1 LCAEIEAAGGRAL
14 HLPALEIRK
23 PQDRGRLKALL
34 DRVTQF
40 DIAIFVSANAVTMA
54 MPAIRARDTDMS
66 RLKVAAIGQKTAQ
79 ALAAFGTSVDICPRQ
94 GYTSEALLELEEMQK
109 VDGQCI
115 VVFRG
120 EGGREL
126 LAETLRS
133 RGAQVEYAQ
142 VYRRVAPRYDQGV
155 LARCLD
161 GGFDIVAV
169 TSIEALQN
177 LDNIV
182 GPSRRARLRGAS
194 LLVGGQ
200 RMLKAAHEM
209 GFAGATA
216 ARDPSDEAMLEALQ
230 AWAGQHPRSH

>member
-23 PQDRGRLKALL
+23 PQDHGSLKALF
-34 DRVTQF
+34 DRLTQF

-54 MPAIRARDTDMS
+54 MPAIRARDTDMT

-79 ALAAFGTSVDICPRQ
+79 ALAALGSSVDICPRQ

-109 VDGQCI
+109 VDGQRI

-126 LAETLRS
+126 LAKTLRS

-142 VYRRVAPRYDQGV
+142 VYRRVAPHYDQAV
-155 LARCLD
+155 LASCLD

-169 TSIEALQN
+169 TSTEALQN

-182 GPSRRARLRGAS
+182 GPSRRAGLRGAP
-194 LLVGGQ
+194 LLVGSQ

-209 GFAGATA
+209 GFEAATA
-216 ARDPSDEAMLEALQ
+216 ARDPSDEAMLEALK
-230 AWAGQHPRSH
+230 AWAGQHPRGH